1 MKLDIDEVGRRRG
14 EVDEE
19 MEAARE
25 GTMNEHEDET
35 RKPEQGGEF
44 PVLVRAEP
52 GRPKKKG
59 DLVVDLSG
67 IKKLDL
73 TSLALL
79 LTAQQKAEKED
90 RDVWLAGVP
99 LQVWQALTAMGLGRF
114 FKPFPVSGEVA
125 V

>member
-1 MKLDIDEVGRRRG
+1 
-14 EVDEE
+14 
-19 MEAARE
+19 
-25 GTMNEHEDET
+25 MNEHENHARTKDHAGDLPILE
-35 RKPEQGGEF
+35 P
-44 PVLVRAEP
+44 AEVASQ
-52 GRPKKKG
+52 RKKG

-67 IKKLDL
+67 IQELDL

-79 LTAQQKAEKED
+79 LTAQQNAEQED

-99 LQVWQALTAMGLGRF
+99 LHVWRALNAMGLGQF